1 MKYWIYNWKKTLLVV
16 VDVLLA
22 VYLVFAITSFNEPE
36 EGMEVMCN
44 QVKIDIKDAVVD
56 GFLNANEIKSILQ
69 KSGLYPLAKPMDKVD
84 AREIED
90 MLESSPFV
98 NDAQCYK
105 TQSGHVCVKL
115 TQRTPV
121 MRVKADNGDDYYV
134 DNHGGVMPN
143 SKYCSD
149 IMIATGQVN
158 RKYACKILTKIGNT
172 IVNDKFWR
180 NQIVQVNVLSDGTV
194 ELVPRVGEHI
204 IYIGNPTKLSEK
216 LQRLEKFYRYGLS
229 QAGWNKYSY
238 INLAFENQIICKKKQ
253 NNNNI

>member
-69 KSGLYPLAKPMDKVD
+69 KSGL
-84 AREIED
+84 
-90 MLESSPFV
+90 LESSPFV

-105 TQSGHVCVKL
+105 TQSGHVRIKL

>member
-1 MKYWIYNWKKTLLVV
+1 MKYWIYNWKKTLVTVV
-16 VDVLLA
+16 NLLLA
-22 VYLVFAITSFNEPE
+22 VYLVFAVTSFNKPD
-36 EGMEVMCN
+36 GDNGLVCS

-56 GFLNANEIKSILQ
+56 DFLNANEIKSILQ
-69 KSGLYPLAKPMDKVD
+69 RSKIYPLAKPMDEID
-84 AREIED
+84 AREIEEV
-90 MLESSPFV
+90 LESSPFV

-105 TQSGHVCVKL
+105 TQSGHVCIQL
-115 TQRTPV
+115 TQRMPV

-143 SKYCSD
+143 TKYCSD
-149 IMIATGQVN
+149 IMIATGKVN
-158 RKYACKILTKIGNT
+158 RQYACKVLTKMGNT

-180 NQIVQVNVLSDGTV
+180 NQIVQVNVLADGTV

-204 IYIGNPTKLSEK
+204 IFIGYPNGLAEK
-216 LQRLEKFYRYGLS
+216 LKRLEKFYRYGLS

-253 NNNNI
+253 NSKI

>member
-1 MKYWIYNWKKTLLVV
+1 MKHWIYNWKKTLLMVV
-16 VDVLLA
+16 NFLLA
-22 VYLVFAITSFNEPE
+22 VYLFFSITSFNQPVD
-36 EGMEVMCN
+36 GDKQVCS

-56 GFLNANEIKSILQ
+56 GFLNANEIKLILQ
-69 KSGLYPLAKPMDKVD
+69 RAKLYPLAQPLATID
-84 AREIED
+84 ARQIED
-90 MLESSPFV
+90 VLKSSPFV

-105 TQSGHVCVKL
+105 TQSGQVCIQL

-143 SKYCSD
+143 TKYCAE
-149 IMIATGQVN
+149 ITNATGKVN
-158 RKYACKILTKIGNT
+158 HNYACKVLTQLGNS

-180 NQIVQVNVLSDGTV
+180 NQIVQVNVLADGTV

-204 IYIGNPTKLSEK
+204 IYIGYPYGLKEK
-216 LQRLEKFYRYGLS
+216 LARLEKFYRYGLS
-229 QAGWNKYSY
+229 KAGWNKYSY

-253 NNNNI
+253 NNNI

>member
-1 MKYWIYNWKKTLLVV
+1 MKHLIYNWKKTLVVV
-16 VDVLLA
+16 VDFLLA
-22 VYLVFAITSFNEPE
+22 VYLIFAITSFNEPVDGNE
-36 EGMEVMCN
+36 LVCN

-69 KSGLYPLAKPMDKVD
+69 RANIYPLSLPMDRID
-84 AREIED
+84 AREIEEV
-90 MLESSPFV
+90 LKSSPFV

-105 TQSGHVCVKL
+105 TQSGSVCIQL

-121 MRVKADNGDDYYV
+121 MRVKAENGDDYYV

-143 SKYCSD
+143 TKYCSE
-149 IMIATGQVN
+149 IMIATGKVN
-158 RKYACKILTKIGNT
+158 RQYACKVLTKLGNT

-180 NQIVQVNVLSDGTV
+180 NQIVQVNVLADGTV

-204 IYIGNPTKLSEK
+204 IYIGYPNELPEK
-216 LQRLEKFYRYGLS
+216 LARLEKFYKYGLS

-238 INLAFENQIICKKKQ
+238 INLAFGNQIICKRKQ
-253 NNNNI
+253 NINI

>member
-1 MKYWIYNWKKTLLVV
+1 MAVNF
-16 VDVLLA
+16 LLA
-22 VYLVFAITSFNEPE
+22 VYLVFAVTSFNDPE
-36 EGMEVMCN
+36 AGSGLVCS

-56 GFLNANEIKSILQ
+56 GFLNADEIKSILL
-69 KSGLYPLAKPMDKVD
+69 KAKMYPLAEPMDKID
-84 AREIED
+84 AREIEEV
-90 MLESSPFV
+90 LKSSPFV

-105 TQSGHVCVKL
+105 TQSGHVCIQL
-115 TQRTPV
+115 TQRMPV

-143 SKYCSD
+143 TKYCSD
-149 IMIATGQVN
+149 IMIATGRVSRQ
-158 RKYACKILTKIGNT
+158 YACKVLTKIGNT

-180 NQIVQVNVLSDGTV
+180 NQIVQVNVLADGTM

-204 IYIGNPTKLSEK
+204 IFIGYPNGLPEKLS
-216 LQRLEKFYRYGLS
+216 RLEKFYRYGLS

-253 NNNNI
+253 NKNSVM